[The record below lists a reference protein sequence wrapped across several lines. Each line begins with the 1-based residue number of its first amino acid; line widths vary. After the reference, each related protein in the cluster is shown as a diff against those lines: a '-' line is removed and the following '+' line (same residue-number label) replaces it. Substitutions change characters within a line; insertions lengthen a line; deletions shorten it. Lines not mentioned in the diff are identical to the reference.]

1 MGVVAPVIP
10 DEPDVLDAGDGL
22 EGFGVDG
29 RRRVAGLCGAFWEE
43 GGVVV
48 DRDYARVC
56 GG

>member
-1 MGVVAPVIP
+1 MVVPDLVPQGLGVHTW
-10 DEPDVLDAGDGL
+10 
-22 EGFGVDG
+22 
-29 RRRVAGLCGAFWEE
+29 RRVVECVGLVGGFWEE